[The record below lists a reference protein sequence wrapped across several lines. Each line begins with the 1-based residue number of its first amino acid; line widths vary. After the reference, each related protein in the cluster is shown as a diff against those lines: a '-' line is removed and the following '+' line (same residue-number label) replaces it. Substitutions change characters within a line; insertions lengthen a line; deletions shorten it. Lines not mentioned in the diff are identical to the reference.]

1 VFYFALALVAAGVPC
16 MAILTQRTLPGFFT
30 AIIVGAVALA
40 IPTFMYWP
48 HPFGCLQG
56 SCDGMFI
63 VDILWWLTLL
73 GWGLAMTAAI
83 IRGLIFWRDSPKR

>member
-1 VFYFALALVAAGVPC
+1 
-16 MAILTQRTLPGFFT
+16 
-30 AIIVGAVALA
+30 
-40 IPTFMYWP
+40 
-48 HPFGCLQG
+48 
-56 SCDGMFI
+56 MFI